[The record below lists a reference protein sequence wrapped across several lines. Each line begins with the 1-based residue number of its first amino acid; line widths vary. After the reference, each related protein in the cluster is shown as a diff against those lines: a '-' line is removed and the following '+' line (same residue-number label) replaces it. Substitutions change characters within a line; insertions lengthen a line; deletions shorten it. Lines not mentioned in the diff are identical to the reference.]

1 MLRLL
6 PFAALVLPL
15 AAGAAF
21 AAEPIRIGVIAEN
34 SAISG
39 IAIPNAAMIAA
50 DEINAAGGIDG
61 RKIEIIAYDDHNSA
75 ADAVRALQ
83 RLASQDKVEA
93 VIATYTSE
101 VALALEPWAGRL
113 KLPIITPGA
122 ASDEITK
129 RVHENYAALK
139 YVFQGYFAS
148 SFLSQSVCDSA
159 KDLLV
164 DQFHMKTAAIFSED
178 AAWTVPLDATYEACL
193 PKAGL
198 KVLDTIRMSPDT
210 TDFTPIYNGLEA
222 KKPDVLIAGISHV
235 GVQPVT
241 QWASQQ
247 VPIPMYGVVSQATS
261 TTFWKD
267 TNGATDGVVLQN
279 MAVETVP
286 TTAEDRAVRDRPT
299 SSVSASRQPI
309 RAMEPMTRSTISPTR
324 STGPAATTPTS
335 SWMHS
340 KRPSGIGTVGHDQ
353 VLRQG
358 RGAHAHGLIYGPGD
372 GQRALIIQWQNGKH
386 GGGLAEDGG
395 GRQHAQVPVLHQDR
409 RTDSAGGQS
418 GPRRGLPPGRPS
430 RFIVRPPAWCAV
442 SDMLTLQILIDGFA
456 ISALYGLG
464 AVGFHADLRRVRR
477 PQPQSHG
484 GLMVAAAT
492 VAWVAAERVG
502 AYGGRPCRPREPP
515 SLLAFVDLRGGGPA
529 DPAVARSIPPEET
542 ETLRPHRDA
551 ALGNHDPGGDRL
563 SRDDHESRI
572 PCGP

>member
-129 RVHENYAALK
+129 RVHDNYAALK

-267 TNGATDGVVLQN
+267 TNGATEGVVLQN
-279 MAVETVP
+279 MAVESVP
-286 TTAEDRAVRDRPT
+286 TTAKTVPFATAYIKRYG
-299 SSVSASRQPI
+299 
-309 RAMEPMTRSTISPTR
+309 ISPAYPGYGAYDQVYYIADAIRRAGSNDPDKIVDALEKTD
-324 STGPAATTPTS
+324 
-335 SWMHS
+335 W
-340 KRPSGIGTVGHDQ
+340 IGTVGHIRFYGKDDS
-353 VLRQG
+353 
-358 RGAHAHGLIYGPGD
+358 HTHGMVYGPDAVSG
-372 GQRALIIQWQNGKH
+372 LFVQWQNGKM
-386 GGGLAEDGG
+386 
-395 GRQHAQVPVLHQDR
+395 VPVW
-409 RTDSAGGQS
+409 
-418 GPRRGLPPGRPS
+418 PK
-430 RFIVRPPAWCAV
+430 
-442 SDMLTLQILIDGFA
+442 
-456 ISALYGLG
+456 
-464 AVGFHADLRRVRR
+464 
-477 PQPQSHG
+477 
-484 GLMVAAAT
+484 
-492 VAWVAAERVG
+492 
-502 AYGGRPCRPREPP
+502 
-515 SLLAFVDLRGGGPA
+515 
-529 DPAVARSIPPEET
+529 AVAG
-542 ETLRPHRDA
+542 DN
-551 ALGNHDPGGDRL
+551 ALKFPAFLKVAN
-563 SRDDHESRI
+563 
-572 PCGP
+572 